1 MTPKD
6 AATDRALSLTLKIGA
21 YSAFA
26 CIVAGLLL
34 RRGVAWGNRIT
45 ILGFLILL
53 ATPGLRI
60 IVACIQFSRERE
72 YKYVLISLGVL
83 AVIVTAYVL
92 GIQA

>member
-1 MTPKD
+1 MKPETP
-6 AATDRALSLTLKIGA
+6 ATERMLALTLKIGA

-34 RRGVAWGNRIT
+34 RFAGHGGDKIT
-45 ILGFLILL
+45 MAGFLILL

-60 IVACIQFSRERE
+60 LVAGIQFFRGRE
-72 YKYVLISLGVL
+72 YKYVLVSLGVL
-83 AVIVTAYVL
+83 AVIVLAYVL

>member
-1 MTPKD
+1 MKRES
-6 AATDRALSLTLKIGA
+6 AAAEHALALTLKIGA

-26 CIVAGLLL
+26 CIVSGLLL
-34 RRGVAWGNRIT
+34 RWGAGWGNQVTT
-45 ILGFLILL
+45 IGFLILL

-60 IVACIQFSRERE
+60 VVACIQFFRERE

-92 GIQA
+92 GVQA

>member
-1 MTPKD
+1 MRRES
-6 AATDRALSLTLKIGA
+6 AATDHALALTLKIGA

-26 CIVAGLLL
+26 CILAGLILHFAVH
-34 RRGVAWGNRIT
+34 RGNAIT
-45 ILGFLILL
+45 TAGFLILL
-53 ATPGLRI
+53 ATPALRI
-60 IVACIQFSRERE
+60 IVAGIQFLRERE

>member
-1 MTPKD
+1 MKRD
-6 AATDRALSLTLKIGA
+6 VAMDKLLALTLKAGA

-26 CIVAGLLL
+26 CIVAGLGLHFFSPY
-34 RRGVAWGNRIT
+34 GDRIT
-45 ILGFLILL
+45 VLGFKILI

-60 IVACIQFSRERE
+60 IMAGIQFLRERE
-72 YKYVLISLGVL
+72 YRYVMVSLGVL